1 MEPHYEWYC
10 QLKEKAPA
18 GGQVHGLVRQE
29 VGWVFCEILGNAGV
43 FKDTEEGREAFGR
56 FCQQV
61 NRSL

>member
-1 MEPHYEWYC
+1 MGWYGRRW
-10 QLKEKAPA
+10 A
-18 GGQVHGLVRQE
+18 R
-29 VGWVFCEILGNAGV
+29 VFCEILGNAGV